1 MGNDNLAGVRIAVV
15 EDESLVSM
23 LLEDMLGDLGCT
35 VVAAA
40 SELGEATAKLSSTAY
55 DAVILDVNLNGAR
68 TFGIAEMLTQNGTPF
83 VFSTGY
89 GADGIPEHLRAIPIM
104 SKPFSRREV
113 EKALAAALDT
123 ANPPSSKRGGV
134 APAH

>member
-1 MGNDNLAGVRIAVV
+1 MSNSLAGLRIVVV

-40 SELGEATAKLSSTAY
+40 SEVGEAKAKLSSTPH

-68 TFGIAEMLTQNGTPF
+68 TFGIAERLAQNRTPF

-89 GADGIPEHLRAIPIM
+89 GADGIPEPFRSVPIM
-104 SKPFSRREV
+104 NKPFSKREV
-113 EKALAAALDT
+113 ERALAAALGAGD
-123 ANPPSSKRGGV
+123 ASGG
-134 APAH
+134 HQ

>member
-1 MGNDNLAGVRIAVV
+1 MDNGKLTGVRIVVV

-40 SELGEATAKLSSTAY
+40 SELDEAMAKLSSTAY

-68 TFGIAEMLTQNGTPF
+68 TFAIAEMLARNGMPF

-89 GADGIPEHLRAIPIM
+89 GADGIPEHLRAVPIM
-104 SKPFSRREV
+104 SKPFSRRDV
-113 EKALAAALDT
+113 ERGLAAALNA
-123 ANPPSSKRGGV
+123 ANSSSSKR
-134 APAH
+134 AEAEPEC